1 MTVAGHRNDVTTE
14 VVVLD
19 GTTDHHRALIGGKAW
34 SIQHMRALGIRVP
47 PRLRHHHGPLSRV
60 LRARPHSA
68 ATTLGPGRLRSR
80 APRVGDRPRFRIP
93 PRGRYSC
100 R

>member
-47 PRLRHHHGPLSRV
+47 PAFVITTALCREYYEHDRTVPQRLWDQV
-60 LRARPHSA
+60 DSA
-68 ATTLGPGRLRSR
+68 LAHLESETGRGFGS
-80 APRVGDRPRFRIP
+80 